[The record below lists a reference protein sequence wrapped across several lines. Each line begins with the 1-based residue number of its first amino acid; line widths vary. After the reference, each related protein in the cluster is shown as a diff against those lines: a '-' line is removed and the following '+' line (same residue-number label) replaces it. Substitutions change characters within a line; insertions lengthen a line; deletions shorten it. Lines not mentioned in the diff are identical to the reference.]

1 MKFSK
6 KNLSPVAIAK
16 ELQDAV
22 ASLPEGEAWEDYF
35 AGGAGR
41 TIIELIAGSQAI
53 KNHYNLMRV
62 RESTLQYA
70 KLDSSV
76 TELAIN
82 KGVYRPPAKS
92 YIIEITFQSYGS
104 GWLNRGEVI
113 GSYKNYDVIVME
125 KTEFIFGHANKVK
138 VTIGALQKYEKVVL
152 DATEFYQIDIPAN
165 HLYISGEF
173 QELSLALE
181 DGTSDN
187 IDLIDEEL
195 NLYDDKLKTSCLRLT
210 FENFTRLIFGDGVI
224 GKLLEI
230 NDEVNFSFI
239 SFGPDLLE
247 NFALS
252 SMSLDKLVQAS
263 EVTNYDVIRKPTK
276 YIDKEILRKIA
287 IRNSVDGRWVQTQD
301 YENGILREF
310 SEYIY
315 DILVKDEYPAE
326 NITILPREDYVTP
339 EVKEEINTLINNK
352 RGNATLI
359 NTVYLDPHSDQRL
372 TLSYGMHYVGTD
384 TDEFLR
390 GIIDVYKKGKENK
403 IHYTGYFLACADI
416 AVDLTHLAPGGK
428 FYATL
433 EENVFIEP
441 LNSIKK
447 LNLNYTR

>member
-22 ASLPEGEAWEDYF
+22 STLPEGEAWEDYF

-92 YIIEITFQSYGS
+92 YIIEITFEAYSS

-113 GSYKNYDVIVME
+113 GSYKNYDLIVIE
-125 KTEFIFGHANKVK
+125 KTEYIFGNENKVN
-138 VTIGALQKYEKVVL
+138 VTVGTLEKFEKIAL
-152 DATEFYQIDIPAN
+152 DATEFYQIDIPAQ
-165 HLYISGEF
+165 HIYISGEF
-173 QELSLALE
+173 QELSIALE
-181 DGTSDN
+181 DGTADT

-195 NLYDDKLKTSCLRLT
+195 NLYDDRLPNSCLRLT
-210 FENFTRLIFGDGVI
+210 FENFTRLVFGDGVI
-224 GKLLEI
+224 GKRLNI

-239 SFGPDLLE
+239 SFGEDLLE
-247 NFALS
+247 NFSTS
-252 SMSLDKLVQAS
+252 SINLNALVQAS
-263 EVTNYDVIRKPTK
+263 EILGYEVLRKPTK

-310 SEYIY
+310 GQYIY
-315 DILVKDEYPAE
+315 DILVKDEYPSE
-326 NITILPREDYVTP
+326 NITILPREDYITP
-339 EVKEEINTLINNK
+339 EVKLEIDTLINNK
-352 RGNATLI
+352 RGNATQI
-359 NTVYLDPHSDQRL
+359 NTVYLDPYSDQRL
-372 TLSYGMHYVGTD
+372 TLSFGIHYVGSD

-390 GIIDVYKKGKENK
+390 DIISAYRLQKENK
-403 IHYTGYFLACADI
+403 IKYSGYYLACADI

-433 EENVFIEP
+433 DENVYIEP
-441 LNSIKK
+441 LNSIEN
-447 LNLNYTR
+447 LNINYTR